1 MSELQ
6 EYQLKFDEIHALVAA
21 SYEQEAPEQTV
32 EYIKSVLINGYIH
45 GLQAAEEMLEWEMFV
60 DFTLLNDALFYRI
73 DGLSF
78 EDRAYEHINAGR
90 LGELQRLAETEFHR
104 MWNTGLF
111 DGSKQYQEKTGKAVV
126 KTWYTMR
133 DPFVRETHDY
143 LEGVTVGLNEYFV
156 TFDKDRARFP
166 GDFQFAQNN
175 VNCRCWIELS
185 RV

>member
-1 MSELQ
+1 
-6 EYQLKFDEIHALVAA
+6 
-21 SYEQEAPEQTV
+21 
-32 EYIKSVLINGYIH
+32 
-45 GLQAAEEMLEWEMFV
+45 
-60 DFTLLNDALFYRI
+60 
-73 DGLSF
+73 
-78 EDRAYEHINAGR
+78 
-90 LGELQRLAETEFHR
+90 

-143 LEGVTVGLNEYFV
+143 LEGVAVGLNEYFV